1 MRITVWNSYLSAKIN
16 QKDKKL
22 FVVTDRGDWAKI
34 KFHFF
39 WKDHKN
45 EMNFFLML
53 QHSQINFCSFLRK
66 NELDWLGKCSLSF
79 KILSLVW
86 FWRKLKC
93 VHHKHPSQYIISRFN
108 FFFFALLVLSKL
120 ELIFSCYNFFTF
132 VHLLHSLKHNW
143 KSVFHC
149 GEKKE
154 RKIYLN
160 GNSH

>member
-1 MRITVWNSYLSAKIN
+1 MYISGPREDHSVEFLLVGKKSIKRAKN
-16 QKDKKL
+16 F
-22 FVVTDRGDWAKI
+22 FVVTDKGDWVKI

-45 EMNFFLML
+45 EMKFFLML

-108 FFFFALLVLSKL
+108 YFFL
-120 ELIFSCYNFFTF
+120 
-132 VHLLHSLKHNW
+132 
-143 KSVFHC
+143 C
-149 GEKKE
+149 GFGIITI
-154 RKIYLN
+154 RTYYFLQ
-160 GNSH
+160 